1 MMIAAAAAEP
11 ALPVP
16 HLLLWLLPLMF
27 VLYDAE
33 EAWLLPAWLRRNR
46 SRLAQRFPRLAQR
59 LLPHLAAI
67 TPAQFR
73 FMAAEE
79 LTLLLAAT
87 CLASFGGSCYPW
99 LALFLAFGLHLVVH
113 LVQAAAARMYVPA
126 AATSVLCLA
135 GWGWGMGRL
144 ADAGVLTW
152 ALFAVCGS
160 AGSFFA
166 AANLWL
172 LHRAVRKA
180 R

>member
-11 ALPVP
+11 ALPQS
-16 HLLLWLLPLMF
+16 LLWLLPTMF
-27 VLYDAE
+27 LLHDAE

-46 SRLAQRFPRLAQR
+46 DRLAQRFPRLARR

-79 LTLLLAAT
+79 LALLLAAT
-87 CLASFGGSCYPW
+87 CLASFGGYRYPW
-99 LALFLAFGLHLVVH
+99 LALFLAFGLHLIVH

-126 AATSVLCLA
+126 AATALLCLA
-135 GWGWGMGRL
+135 GWMWGIVRL
-144 ADAGVLTW
+144 TEAGVLTW
-152 ALFAVCGS
+152 GLFAVCGS
-160 AGSFFA
+160 VGSLFA

-172 LHRAVRKA
+172 LHRAVAKA